1 MHEICHLK
9 IPPTQNTKSHFHHTI
24 FVRNN
29 WGLKLF
35 VLKLK
40 CTINKYIE
48 SSHCWMGDDVGPT
61 LLMFFIW
68 LPWLYWHLFNCNF
81 TTTVTSKSIPCQ
93 NSCIPGARLVFH
105 RPSKLQRSK
114 IFWIIRPLDIIG
126 SCKSVADSGFFIV
139 LNLVLWLLLGSSD
152 NQTQALIFL
161 FLLSFQLKW
170 SF

>member
-9 IPPTQNTKSHFHHTI
+9 IPPTQNTKSHFHHMI

-105 RPSKLQRSK
+105 RPSKLQRPKDFELSVP
-114 IFWIIRPLDIIG
+114 WILLE
-126 SCKSVADSGFFIV
+126 VARV
-139 LNLVLWLLLGSSD
+139 LQIQD
-152 NQTQALIFL
+152 
-161 FLLSFQLKW
+161 FLLSWIW
-170 SF
+170 SFGCCSEVVTIKHKPWSFYFCCRFS